1 MIAQVTD
8 IVYLVSAVLFIV
20 GIKML
25 SSPST
30 AARGNYL
37 SALAMAL
44 TVGVTLLGG
53 GSTSPSTAKPVGSSP
68 DSELKR
74 NRAAVK
80 PSGRILGA
88 GAGFGTVTLNEFAPA
103 CTT

>member
-1 MIAQVTD
+1 MIAQVSD

-25 SSPST
+25 SSPRT

-53 GSTSPSTAKPVGSSP
+53 EIAGFTWIVAGVAVGATVGSP
-68 DSELKR
+68 R
-74 NRAAVK
+74 R
-80 PSGRILGA
+80 
-88 GAGFGTVTLNEFAPA
+88 
-103 CTT
+103 